1 MNLDTTIVQQ
11 ADPAARADLAPA
23 APAPH
28 RPVRRLTRIPRNL
41 SLRVGLVIVALFVLL
56 AVVSV
61 LWTPYSP
68 TKPSVGDPYLS
79 PDGSF
84 LLGTDRLGED
94 VLSRLMSG
102 TRLDLGITAVAVAV
116 ALVIGTFLGVVAGYF
131 GGWVDVV
138 VLRLTEMVQ
147 AFPALLLAMLTAQA
161 AGPGIKNI
169 ILVMAFVGFPDYLR
183 LARAEVLTRRTWQY
197 AEAARMVGG
206 RSWRVAFRHLLPNSA
221 GPLLAF
227 TSINAAW
234 VVLNTASLG
243 FLGLGL
249 TPGTPEWGSMVAS
262 GRDGIMT
269 GNWWASFFP
278 GLAILGLAT
287 AFYFVG
293 DAVSDLT
300 DPRRRK

>member
-1 MNLDTTIVQQ
+1 MSAQRVAADEIREITLDTPPPSEET
-11 ADPAARADLAPA
+11 
-23 APAPH
+23 H
-28 RPVRRLTRIPRNL
+28 RRRRRLTRIPRNL
-41 SLRVGLVIVALFVLL
+41 SLRVGLIIVALFVLM
-56 AVVSV
+56 AIVSAF
-61 LWTPYSP
+61 WTPFDPQSP
-68 TKPSVGDPYLS
+68 SEGTPYLA
-79 PDGSF
+79 PGGKF
-84 LLGTDRLGED
+84 LMGTDRLGQD

-102 TRLDLGITAVAVAV
+102 TRLDLGITLAAVLV

-131 GGWVDVV
+131 GGWIDTVI
-138 VLRLTEMVQ
+138 LRITEMVQ
-147 AFPALLLAMLTAQA
+147 AFPALLLAMLTVEAVG
-161 AGPGIKNI
+161 AGVKNI

-183 LARAEVLTRRTWQY
+183 LVRAEVLTRRTWQY

-206 RSWRVAFRHLLPNSA
+206 RSWRVAFRHLLPNST

-249 TPGTPEWGSMVAS
+249 TPGTPEWGSMVAD

-269 GNWWASFFP
+269 GSWWASFFP
-278 GLAILGLAT
+278 GLAIVVLST
-287 AFYFVG
+287 AFYFIG

>member
-1 MNLDTTIVQQ
+1 MNLDDTLVQQ
-11 ADPAARADLAPA
+11 AEPIALTPGAPSAPPTHRRA
-23 APAPH
+23 
-28 RPVRRLTRIPRNL
+28 RRLPRIPRNL
-41 SLRVGLVIVALFVLL
+41 SLRVGLVIIAFFVLL
-56 AVVSV
+56 ALVAAV
-61 LWTPYSP
+61 WTPYNP
-68 TKPSVGDPYLS
+68 TKPSVGDPYL
-79 PDGSF
+79 PPGGSF
-84 LLGTDRLGED
+84 PLGTDRLGED

-102 TRLDLGITAVAVAV
+102 TRLDLGITAVAVLV
-116 ALVIGTFLGVVAGYF
+116 ALLIGTFLGVIAGYF
-131 GGWVDVV
+131 GGWIDVV
-138 VLRLTEMVQ
+138 ILRITEMVQ

-161 AGPGIKNI
+161 VGPGVRNI

-287 AFYFVG
+287 AFYFIG